1 MPAQKSS
8 WGITDGM
15 APNVPNGFYKPNTDS
30 TRQDHFLKW
39 DITYKGQTKTNYMY
53 VADYELYTRL
63 NVVEK
68 EIKEIK
74 KNQSSKYIEINR
86 LLKKNLSKP
95 LGIIVEP
102 DADGFIARTPD
113 LPIYGFGDDIIE
125 AIDALK
131 AEIESLYEDLME
143 DDDFT
148 KDWLSV
154 KKILNKLII

>member
-1 MPAQKSS
+1 
-8 WGITDGM
+8 
-15 APNVPNGFYKPNTDS
+15 
-30 TRQDHFLKW
+30 
-39 DITYKGQTKTNYMY
+39 
-53 VADYELYTRL
+53 
-63 NVVEK
+63 VEK